1 MYEFL
6 DRRVTSLDL
15 GGRFLVWAMRSWVA
29 AASASTC
36 PARAIAPAFGKY
48 GMLPALHPFLHMMAV
63 FNRFALETFSFG
75 KPDCKRVLEHEAIIL
90 AAVACQ
96 GSPAARSV
104 PGTLALLLDEEQITG
119 ALEALAR
126 LGHALDA
133 AELALQLKGGDDRRA
148 ANP

>member
-6 DRRVTSLDL
+6 DRRVTSLDR

-29 AASASTC
+29 ASSASTC
-36 PARAIAPAFGKY
+36 PARALAPAFGKY

-63 FNRFALETFSFG
+63 FNRFALENFSFG
-75 KPDCKRVLEHEAIIL
+75 RPDCNQVLEHEAIIL

-104 PGTLALLLDEEQITG
+104 PGTLALLLDEEHITG
-119 ALEALAR
+119 ALDAVAR
-126 LGHALDA
+126 LGHAFIA
-133 AELALQLKGGDDRRA
+133 AEIPLQTKGSGDPRTA
-148 ANP
+148 SP